1 MGRNRELILVLLI
14 ITMLTGILFP
24 ETDVIISPI
33 SDCDFKVISNDGKVL
48 WLLENID
55 SVLNKFSLD
64 FDGILEH
71 ETNSELDYFEY
82 SNDNIAVGRFRAW
95 DSAFFITL
103 KDNGFSLNRNVRV
116 GDSIESIYANFLE
129 DEIFKMKEGLYVV
142 YSSGNEE
149 SKYYYPPTTLFFRI
163 EKDIITEIT
172 LRATYD

>member
-24 ETDVIISPI
+24 ETDVIIGPV
-33 SDCDFKVISNDGKVL
+33 SDCDFKVISDDGKVL

-55 SVLNKFSLD
+55 SVLSKFSLD

-82 SNDNIAVGRFRAW
+82 SNDSIAIGRFRAW

-116 GDSIESIYANFLE
+116 GDSIESIYANFPE
-129 DEIFKMKEGLYVV
+129 NEIFEMDGGIRII
-142 YSSGNEE
+142 YSSGSEVT
-149 SKYYYPPTTLFFRI
+149 KYYDPTLFFRI
-163 EKDIITEIT
+163 KDGTIEEII